1 MQDVNDRGIGTG
13 EGGYGNPVLSAQ
25 FFYKPEPF
33 KKKVY

>member
-1 MQDVNDRGIGTG
+1 MQDVNDRGIGMG
-13 EGGYGNPVLSAQ
+13 EGGYGSPGLPAQ